1 VSRRPA
7 TTARPRATPY
17 GMLSASAARGRLRP
31 EAYEPVTRAQARWL
45 AMTGKQLLWRAAN
58 QVGKSRGLA
67 KKLIQFITASG
78 VYAGRSAGP
87 VKVLVLSISKEQM
100 EPLHQKL
107 WELLPKDQI
116 DLASTEYVPG
126 FGFRGKP
133 PRITFTAGA
142 GAGSVIVFAT
152 YKQGST
158 RIAGGT
164 FDVVACDEPLPER
177 VYGEALARTLHGR
190 PGELWITFTPTPD
203 SPPLAYLR
211 EKVEAGE
218 VKELHT
224 PLTVENVTL
233 STGRPLK
240 TAAEIDAYSKLVLAA
255 ERDMRLNG
263 GWEIVTQDRLL
274 DNWGPHCVAPVRL
287 MPGALLAIGVDH
299 GTGAGRQT
307 AALVQLQLADRVFPK
322 VDLLAESRSKGF
334 STPEQDAEAI
344 LTMLRALGLRWEH
357 VDAWFGDRATNFN
370 KSGIRKTN
378 KDLHIHL
385 ARLVGVGSD
394 AFPRIEVPNKAGGTV
409 TYGYRLMNAIMG
421 RRDEAGVSHFRVNPA
436 ALHFRESCDRYN
448 GRNPKDPLK
457 DMLDAVRY
465 PIEELIKPREFSGLT
480 AIY

>member
-1 VSRRPA
+1 MSR
-7 TTARPRATPY
+7 ARTVRTPPPTPY
-17 GMLSASAARGRLRP
+17 RWVGASASQGRLRP
-31 EAYEPVTRAQARWL
+31 EAHEPVTRAQARWL
-45 AMTGKQLLWRAAN
+45 AMAGKQLLWRAAN

-78 VYAGRSAGP
+78 IYQNRRRGR
-87 VKVLVLSISKEQM
+87 VKVLVVSISKEQM
-100 EPLHQKL
+100 EPLHEKI
-107 WELLPKDQI
+107 WELLPKDQV
-116 DLASTEYVPG
+116 DLKTTEYVPG
-126 FGFRGKP
+126 YGFRGKP
-133 PRITFTAGA
+133 ARVTFTDGA
-142 GAGSVIVFAT
+142 ARGSVIVFAT

-164 FDVVACDEPLPER
+164 YDVVACDEPLPER
-177 VYGEALARTLHGR
+177 TYGEALARTLHGQ

-211 EKVEAGE
+211 QKVEAGE
-218 VKELHT
+218 VLELHT

-240 TAAEIDAYSKLVLAA
+240 TASEIAEYSKLVLAA

-287 MPGALLAIGVDH
+287 VPGALLAIGVDH

-307 AALVQLQLADRVFPK
+307 AALVQLHLADRVFPR
-322 VDLLAESRSKGF
+322 VDLLAESRSAGF

-344 LTMLRALGLRWEH
+344 LAMLRAVGLRWEH
-357 VDAWFGDRATNFN
+357 VDAWFGDRSTNFN

-378 KDLHIHL
+378 KDLHTHL
-385 ARLVGVGSD
+385 ARLAGVTTD
-394 AFPRIEVPNKAGGTV
+394 AFPRIEVPYKAAGTV
-409 TYGYRLMNAIMG
+409 IYGYRLMNAIMG
-421 RRDEAGVSHFRVNPA
+421 RRDERDASHFRVAPGC
-436 ALHFRESCDRYN
+436 LHFRESCDRFN

-457 DMLDAVRY
+457 DMLDAARY
-465 PIEELIKPREFSGLT
+465 PVEEMIKPREFSGLA